1 MANFYDILDLDR
13 EAEPQEIKK
22 AYQRLSRRYHP
33 DMTGDSK
40 GHFFVMMT
48 EAYETLSDPDRRAQY
63 DAELDNDESA
73 AGNASTGNRPK
84 DSQPT
89 GSGYTQEP
97 GPQGHW
103 TVPEPIIDWDSME
116 WATKDFSGVRER
128 IANPKPGFVQGIAG
142 QAVFAVLIPLLAVFS
157 LFLPFYGKYPI
168 ALVLGG
174 AAFYTWLRFRKGI
187 EGRTLPAILGFAFT
201 ASLLAG
207 GIVNRGDSLW
217 NSIIASVLALGA
229 TLAGIWG
236 VERMRY
242 WEYIKER
249 RGTYRFPNKR
259 IKQFISWGT
268 AGGKADSMTKFNGSN
283 ADTLGVGE
291 KMTASLLEE
300 ITRIPG
306 TRVFHNLVFPDSDT
320 GGVDHAII
328 NGNKIML
335 VDSKI
340 WPGGHYS
347 WGRLEGF
354 IQDSRGGVRSTH
366 LADAV
371 RAYRQELPE
380 AHIEGVLV
388 IHSNDGRSI
397 VCDNGDTSFIQMGGA
412 NDALWI
418 IGGWLM
424 DGTKGVINK
433 GLLESLLI
441 RLK

>member
-217 NSIIASVLALGA
+217 SSIIASVLALGA
-229 TLAGIWG
+229 TLAGVWG

-320 GGVDHAII
+320 GGVDHAIV